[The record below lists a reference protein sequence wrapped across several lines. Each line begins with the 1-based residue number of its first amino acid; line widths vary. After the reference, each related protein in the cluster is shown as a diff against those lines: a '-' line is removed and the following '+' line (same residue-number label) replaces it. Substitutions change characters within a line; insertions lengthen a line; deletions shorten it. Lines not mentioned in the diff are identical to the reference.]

1 MMWSVESP
9 GRGLSLNELAAAL
22 GELSV
27 RVVGDGNVRVV
38 GVQQDSRRVQA
49 GELFVARQ
57 GGKTSGG
64 AYALEAADKG
74 AAALLLERGDA
85 VPATRL
91 PVLEVTNVKRGLA
104 LAAEAVYGFPSR
116 GIDVVGVTGTNGK
129 TTTTFL
135 LEQGLSAAGAVPARL
150 GTLGFEMGGHTF
162 GDTLTTPEAD
172 DIARCLLEVKQRGG
186 SHLVMEV
193 SSIALVQERVSGLR
207 FKAAAF
213 TNLTQDHLDFH
224 GTLEAY
230 AEAKAELFT
239 RLLPE
244 TSVVHVGDAFGRK
257 LAGRIRTDLI
267 TVARQDA
274 DISVSKSELSAR
286 GMRATVVTPGG
297 ECELVSSLLGE
308 HNLEN
313 LLVALGV
320 LIGLGQ
326 APGAAAAALS
336 SAPQVPGRLERC
348 EGPDDDVLVAVDYAH
363 TPDALARVLEA
374 VRALGSG
381 RVLCVFGCG
390 GDRDPKKRAP
400 MGEAVGRGAD
410 YAYVTSDN
418 PRSEAP
424 QSIVDAI
431 LPGLAAASAKYE
443 IELDRAAAIE
453 KAILAAAPGDVLVI
467 AGKGHEDY
475 QIIGAEKRHF
485 DDREEARR
493 ALALR
498 RASTR
503 ARARASGKQQED
515 GKAGRRDE

>member
-1 MMWSVESP
+1 MNDLAMTSKVQSP
-9 GRGLSLNELAAAL
+9 SGGLSLNELCAAL
-22 GELSV
+22 GSLSA
-27 RVVGDGNVRVV
+27 RVVGDGAVRVT
-38 GVQQDSRRVQA
+38 GVRQDSRRVEA

-57 GGKTSGG
+57 GGKTSG
-64 AYALEAADKG
+64 AAHALDAVSKG
-74 AAALLLERGDA
+74 AVALMIEQGDA

-91 PVLEVTNVKRGLA
+91 PLLQVTNVKRALA

-116 GIDVVGVTGTNGK
+116 SIDVVGVTGTNGK

-135 LEQGLSAAGAVPARL
+135 LEQGLSAAGALPARL
-150 GTLGFEMGGHTF
+150 GTLGFEMGGRSF

-244 TSVVHVGDAFGRK
+244 TSVVHVGDAFGRR
-257 LAGRIRTDLI
+257 LAGRIRTGLI
-267 TVARQDA
+267 TVARHDA
-274 DISVSKSELSAR
+274 DVSVSESELSSR
-286 GMRATVVTPGG
+286 GIRATVVTPKG
-297 ECELVSSLLGE
+297 ECELLSPLLGE

-320 LIGLGQ
+320 LIALGQ
-326 APGAAAAALS
+326 APSAAAQALS
-336 SAPQVPGRLERC
+336 GAPQVPGRLERC
-348 EGPDDDVLVAVDYAH
+348 EGPNDDILVAVDYAH
-363 TPDALARVLEA
+363 TPDALARVLKA
-374 VRALGSG
+374 VRALGQG

-410 YAYVTSDN
+410 EAFVTSDN

-424 QSIVDAI
+424 EAIVKAI
-431 LPGLAAASAKYE
+431 LPGLDAASAKYE
-443 IELDRAAAIE
+443 VELDRATAIE
-453 KAILAAAPGDVLVI
+453 KAIRAAAPGDVVLI

-498 RASTR
+498 RGERFS
-503 ARARASGKQQED
+503 QED
-515 GKAGRRDE
+515 QKIRRPEQ

>member
-1 MMWSVESP
+1 MTSKSESSS
-9 GRGLSLNELAAAL
+9 GGLSLNELGVVL
-22 GELSV
+22 GELSA
-27 RVVGDGNVRVV
+27 RVVGDGNVRVA
-38 GVQQDSRRVQA
+38 GVQQDSRRVAA

-57 GGKTSGG
+57 GSKTSG
-64 AYALEAADKG
+64 AAHALDAVAKG
-74 AAALLLERGDA
+74 AAALLIERGD
-85 VPATRL
+85 VMPATRL
-91 PVLEVTNVKRGLA
+91 PLIEVTNVKRALA

-116 GIDVVGVTGTNGK
+116 AIDVVGVTGTNGK

-135 LEQGLSAAGAVPARL
+135 LEQGLAAGGALPARL
-150 GTLGFEMGGHTF
+150 GTLGFEMGGQTF

-172 DIARCLLEVKQRGG
+172 DIARCLLEVKKRGG
-186 SHLVMEV
+186 THLVMEV

-244 TSVVHVGDAFGRK
+244 TSVVHVGDEFGK
-257 LAGRIRTDLI
+257 QLAARIRTGLI
-267 TVARQDA
+267 TVARRDA
-274 DISVSKSELSAR
+274 DVWVSKSELSAR
-286 GMRATVVTPGG
+286 GIRAMVVTPKGD
-297 ECELVSSLLGE
+297 CELESPLLGE

-320 LIGLGQ
+320 LVGLGH
-326 APGAAAAALS
+326 APVAAAQALS

-348 EGPDDDVLVAVDYAH
+348 DGADDDVLVAVDYAH
-363 TPDALARVLEA
+363 TPDALARVLKA
-374 VRALGSG
+374 VRALGTG

-410 YAYVTSDN
+410 QAYVTSDN
-418 PRSEAP
+418 PRREAP
-424 QSIVDAI
+424 AAIVDAI
-431 LPGLAAASAKYE
+431 LPGLRAASATYE
-443 IELDRAAAIE
+443 VELDRALAIE
-453 KAILAAAPGDVLVI
+453 KAILAAAPGDVVLI

-475 QIIGAEKRHF
+475 QIVGDQKRHF

-498 RASTR
+498 RGEIFS
-503 ARARASGKQQED
+503 QED
-515 GKAGRRDE
+515 QKIRRREP

>member
-1 MMWSVESP
+1 MSSAALP
-9 GRGLSLNELAAAL
+9 SGGLSLNELAALLAAL
-22 GELSV
+22 SA
-27 RVVGDGNVRVV
+27 RVVGDGEVRVT
-38 GVQQDSRRVQA
+38 GVRQDSRRIAA

-57 GGKTSGG
+57 GGKTSGAAHALDAASHG
-64 AYALEAADKG
+64 AVALMIEQG
-74 AAALLLERGDA
+74 AVL
-85 VPATRL
+85 PATRL
-91 PVLEVTNVKRGLA
+91 PLIEVTNVKRGLA

-116 GIDVVGVTGTNGK
+116 SIDVVGVTGTNGK

-135 LEQGLSAAGAVPARL
+135 LEQGLSAAGARPARL
-150 GTLGFEMGGHTF
+150 GTLGFEMGGHSF

-172 DIARCLLEVKQRGG
+172 DIARCLLEVKERGG

-193 SSIALVQERVSGLR
+193 SSIALVQERVSGLS
-207 FKAAAF
+207 FKAAGF

-257 LAGRIRTDLI
+257 LAGRIRTGLL

-274 DISVSKSELSAR
+274 DVSVSESEPSSR
-286 GMRATVVTPGG
+286 GIRATVVTPKG
-297 ECELVSSLLGE
+297 ECELLSPLLGE

-320 LIGLGQ
+320 LIALGQ
-326 APGAAAAALS
+326 EPSAAAEALS
-336 SAPQVPGRLERC
+336 GAPQVPGRLERC
-348 EGPDDDVLVAVDYAH
+348 DGPNDDILVAVDYAH
-363 TPDALARVLEA
+363 TPDALARVLKA
-374 VRALGSG
+374 VRALGQG

-400 MGEAVGRGAD
+400 MGEAVGHGAD
-410 YAYVTSDN
+410 YAFVTSDN
-418 PRSEAP
+418 PRSESPEA
-424 QSIVDAI
+424 IVKAI
-431 LPGLAAASAKYE
+431 VPGLDAAAAKYE

-453 KAILAAAPGDVLVI
+453 KAIRAAAPGDVVLI

-475 QIIGAEKRHF
+475 QIVGAEKRHF
-485 DDREEARR
+485 DDREQARR
-493 ALALR
+493 ALTLR
-498 RASTR
+498 RGESFSPTDR
-503 ARARASGKQQED
+503 EI
-515 GKAGRRDE
+515 GRHEKS